1 MPIVLG
7 FARHVR
13 DPAASMSPIVRETID
28 RPIDV
33 EGDSLAGNTAEIPC
47 CVGILPDVGH
57 RGENGDARLPG
68 HDAGAE

>member
-7 FARHVR
+7 L
-13 DPAASMSPIVRETID
+13 PATFEILLRICPIVRETID
-28 RPIDV
+28 RPIDL
-33 EGDSLAGNTAEIPC
+33 EGDSPAGNTAEIPC